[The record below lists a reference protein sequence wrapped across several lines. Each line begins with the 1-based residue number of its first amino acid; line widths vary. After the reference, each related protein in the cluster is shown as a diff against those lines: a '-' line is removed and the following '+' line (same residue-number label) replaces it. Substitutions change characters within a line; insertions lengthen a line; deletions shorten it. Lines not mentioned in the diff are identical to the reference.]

1 MSRRP
6 SSSRVPG
13 RAAGGGLAGAFA
25 VALVG
30 AAQAAGATSADR
42 ARAGDFD
49 ASGPVACAMNPGEA
63 MGTCTAHVAR
73 GAGEV
78 TAVVAF
84 GNGFR
89 RTLFFEGGAFVAGD
103 ATMSGTGRD
112 TEWQARDGLHLIRVD
127 DQKFEIPDALLFGE

>member
-1 MSRRP
+1 M
-6 SSSRVPG
+6 
-13 RAAGGGLAGAFA
+13 AAGWALAGAVAAA
-25 VALVG
+25 VVPAAL
-30 AAQAAGATSADR
+30 AAAEASADR

-49 ASGPVACAMNPGEA
+49 ATGPVACAMNPGQA
-63 MGTCTAHVAR
+63 MASCTAHVAR
-73 GAGEV
+73 GDGDGEA

-112 TEWQARDGLHLIRVD
+112 TDWQARDGMHLIRVD
-127 DQKFEIPDALLFGE
+127 DQRFEIPDTLLFGE